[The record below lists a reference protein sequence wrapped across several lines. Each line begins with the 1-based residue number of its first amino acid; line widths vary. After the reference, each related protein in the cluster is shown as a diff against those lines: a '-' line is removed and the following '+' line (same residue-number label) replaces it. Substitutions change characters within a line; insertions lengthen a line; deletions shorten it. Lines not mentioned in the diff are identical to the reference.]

1 MFQQPRRNGPEG
13 GLMQI
18 HKIFGEAKQN
28 NCIFKGGRRVF
39 FFLDRAD
46 AVAIAE
52 AATDAERRAFSR
64 LPPDAQVVMHHGFPP
79 TYAAKRYEA
88 WGWGVQV
95 RAWDPTANG
104 GRGAV
109 KLRRV

>member
-1 MFQQPRRNGPEG
+1 
-13 GLMQI
+13 MQI
-18 HKIFGEAKQN
+18 YKIFGEAKQK
-28 NCIFKGGRRVF
+28 NCIFKGVRRVF
-39 FFLDRAD
+39 FFLNRAD
-46 AVAIAE
+46 AVAVAS

-64 LPPDAQVVMHHGFPP
+64 LPPDAQAILYHGFPP
-79 TYAAKRYEA
+79 TYSAKRYDA